1 MAFAQT
7 PRARTVSRAG
17 TLRKKN
23 TSRLQALRSQAS
35 EVGAAFKRCLNL
47 CRVLVNSFHAANKLN
62 TANRFN
68 AENKLYTDNKIN
80 ADNKLNNDN
89 IINTITVSQFVLILF
104 IILFAVDV
112 KGSQNELVDDEPL
125 ILELK
130 LGRVTLHD
138 SLLAFPAN
146 GLLYVPLGEISERLR
161 FPIEVDPSEGVAV
174 GWFMKQSQR
183 FKLDLNDHTALVGS
197 KKYTIEA
204 IDYRQEFDDLYISSR
219 LLQQWFPII
228 FELQVSELTLHISS
242 TDPLPI
248 EQQIARDKRAK
259 GLNPSGYE
267 QQVYPLIDFDYQWL
281 SFPLVDV
288 SLSTSIDSSSEWQ
301 SDYSVLA
308 TGDLAKLTSEL
319 YLAGS
324 LSEPSI
330 TSSRWSFGRID
341 PVDTGVLGTTE
352 FQIGDVFTPNID
364 HLASSSSGRG
374 VYLSNRDLDRASEFD
389 RTTLRGTLIN
399 GWEVELYV
407 NNQLISMQSS
417 RDRNDGL
424 YEFEDVELVFG
435 TNDIKL
441 VFYGPEGQI
450 EERYESVYIGDAQ
463 LSPGKWNYEFGV
475 NQLDV
480 PVIDLTTTDDVA
492 SDGEGEY
499 HLGAKLSYGATRD
512 ITLNMNVASVFDDG
526 RRQQLFSTGANW
538 AFWGM
543 FNDFS
548 VLVDDESNPAFNWQL
563 QTQILSTHVN
573 LKHLELRDFGSP
585 SHEQG
590 DNAVVRESEVRLD
603 DRFGFL
609 GLSLATTREEVEEKV
624 GVGGRTDQ
632 YSFSQRTSLSTSFL
646 QITND
651 LDYDLY
657 YSREKN
663 LDGGLAFSKRITN
676 WSLRS
681 GLEYELIPQRQLTSA
696 SLSAS
701 RNTEWGYYLGLGID
715 YDMDSNLT
723 DYELT
728 VSKVFENIDLSLN
741 LSADSEGEYEV
752 GLAMSF
758 GLGYS
763 TASNK
768 LYMRADSLASSG
780 ALELR
785 AFSDSNGNGIF
796 DQEEQ
801 EITGLQLTSGQKLQ
815 NGYMLISGLSNTRSR
830 DIVIDEASLSD
841 PYLVPNIAGAS
852 VLGRSGGFETFD
864 YPIIATGEVD
874 GDTYLL
880 QDGEYI
886 QIGGVVMQLIN
897 QQGIVIKESVS
908 EYDGFFLM
916 DKIPLGTYLL
926 RVSPK
931 QLTKLKLKP
940 VLPVPVLLTNSGD
953 FVGPVRI
960 ELMAI

>member
-1 MAFAQT
+1 MVAAQI
-7 PRARTVSRAG
+7 PRIWS
-17 TLRKKN
+17 TLR
-23 TSRLQALRSQAS
+23 
-35 EVGAAFKRCLNL
+35 RCLSL
-47 CRVLVNSFHAANKLN
+47 CRHSLNALNSANKLN
-62 TANRFN
+62 VSHKLNVS
-68 AENKLYTDNKIN
+68 NKLNIAGKINTDNK
-80 ADNKLNNDN
+80 LN
-89 IINTITVSQFVLILF
+89 IINTISVRQLVLILF
-104 IILFAVDV
+104 IIFFAVDV
-112 KGSQNELVDDEPL
+112 KGSQNELMDDEPL

-130 LGRVTLHD
+130 LGRVILHD
-138 SLLAFPAN
+138 SFLAFSAN
-146 GLLYVPLGEISERLR
+146 DLLYVPLGEISERLR
-161 FPIEVDPSEGVAV
+161 FPIEVDPFEGVAT
-174 GWFMKQSQR
+174 GWFMKESQR
-183 FKLDLNDHTALVGS
+183 FKLDLKDHTAFVGS
-197 KKYTIEA
+197 TNYTIEA
-204 IDYRQEFDDLYISSR
+204 TDYRHEFDDLYISSR

-228 FELQVSELTLHISS
+228 FELEVSELTLHISS
-242 TDPLPI
+242 TEALPI

-259 GLNPSGYE
+259 DLNRSGYE
-267 QQVYPLIDFDYQWL
+267 QQAYPLIDFDYQWL

-288 SLSTSIDSSSEWQ
+288 SLSSSIDSNREWQ
-301 SDYSVLA
+301 SDYSVLT

-330 TSSRWSFGRID
+330 TSSRWSLGRID
-341 PVDTGVLGTTE
+341 PVDTGILGTTE

-364 HLASSSSGRG
+364 HLTSSSSGRG
-374 VYLSNRDLDRASEFD
+374 VYLSNRELGRASEFD
-389 RTTLRGTLIN
+389 RTTLRGMLIN

-407 NNQLISMQSS
+407 NNQLIAMQSS

-435 TNDIKL
+435 TNAIKL

-463 LSPGKWNYEFGV
+463 LSPGKWGYEFGV

-480 PVIDLTTTDDVA
+480 PVIDLTTTDYVA

-499 HLGAKLSYGATRD
+499 QLGAKLSYGATRD
-512 ITLNMNVASVFDDG
+512 VTLNMNTASVFDNS
-526 RRQQLFSTGANW
+526 RRQQLFSIGANW

-543 FNDFS
+543 FNDFNI
-548 VLVDDESNPAFNWQL
+548 LVDDGSNPAFNWQL
-563 QTQILSTHVN
+563 QTQVLSTN
-573 LKHLELRDFGSP
+573 INFKHLELRGFDSP

-590 DNAVVRESEVRLD
+590 DNAVVRESEIRLD

-632 YSFSQRTSLSTSFL
+632 YSFSQRISLSTSFV
-646 QITND
+646 QITNE
-651 LDYDLY
+651 LDYSLY

-663 LDGGLAFSKRITN
+663 LDGGLAFSKRITD

-681 GLEYELIPQRQLTSA
+681 GLDYELIPKHQLTSA

-701 RNTEWGYYLGLGID
+701 RRTEWGYYLGFGLD

-728 VSKVFENIDLSLN
+728 VSKVFENIDMSLN

-763 TASNK
+763 TASSK

-785 AFSDSNGNGIF
+785 AFSDTNGNGVF

-801 EITGLQLTSGQKLQ
+801 EIKGLQLTSGQTLQ
-815 NGYMLISGLSNTRSR
+815 NGHTLISGLSNIRSR
-830 DIVIDEASLSD
+830 DIVIDETSLSD

-852 VLGRSGGFETFD
+852 VLGRSGVFETFD

-880 QDGEYI
+880 KDGEYT
-886 QIGGVVMQLIN
+886 QVGGVVMQLIN

-926 RVSPK
+926 RVSPE
-931 QLTKLKLKP
+931 QLSKLKLKP

-960 ELMAI
+960 ELITI